1 MKTTDIL
8 LGLLLIALSAFAACT
23 GGCSDSDDRFYRP
36 KGVYKDH
43 NEDEYQGQVF

>member
-1 MKTTDIL
+1 MKATDFL
-8 LGLLLIALSAFAACT
+8 LGVLFIVLSAYAAST